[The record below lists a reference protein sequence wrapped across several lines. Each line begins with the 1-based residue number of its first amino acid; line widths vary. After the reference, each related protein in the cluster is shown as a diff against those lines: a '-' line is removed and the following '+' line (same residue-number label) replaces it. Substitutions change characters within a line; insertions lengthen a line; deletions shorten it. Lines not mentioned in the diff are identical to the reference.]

1 MKKTIT
7 ESDFTAAFHNMGRG
21 DQFSH
26 AGLLALFGYL
36 KEMEEGTGEEME
48 LDVISL
54 CCEFS
59 EYSSALECIEDCGYD
74 FEPDEDQDEEDREE
88 AALKWLNDRTTV
100 ITFDGGIII
109 QQF

>member
-21 DQFSH
+21 DQFSYS
-26 AGLLALFGYL
+26 GLKALFGYL
-36 KEMEEGTGEEME
+36 EEMEEGTGEELE
-48 LDVISL
+48 LDVIAL
-54 CCEFS
+54 CCDFAEYDTAIEAAS
-59 EYSSALECIEDCGYD
+59 EYSWK
-74 FEPDEDQDEEDREE
+74 PDEDEDDEENE
-88 AALKWLNDRTTV
+88 AQALKWLNDRTTV